1 MKKMFLALGLMSVAA
16 FTACN
21 DAGVSVPNAMRAPA
35 YPLVSIDPYTSAWSM
50 TNNLYDEP
58 VKHWTGKEFPL
69 IGAIKVDGEV
79 YRFMGTETVP
89 MDVLIPTS
97 EQGQWEAKYT
107 NEKPSG
113 KWTELSY
120 NDRRWE
126 SGEGAF
132 GTQGSEYLA
141 KTDWRLPQRDIYVRR
156 IVNIDQDITDRNL
169 WLEFTHDD
177 GVEIYVN
184 GILAVKKG
192 GTGRNVMRKLPD
204 EVVKS
209 LKQGEN
215 IIAAYC
221 ENTGGPGIL
230 DFGIVMERPNST
242 VLTKTA
248 EQVSA
253 DVQPMQTIYDFV
265 AGPVDLK
272 LTFTA
277 PLFMDD
283 LDLMTR
289 PVNYITY
296 DVTSND
302 GQNHDVEIYF
312 EASPAWALNFPT
324 QQSESE
330 TYTDGDLVFV
340 KAGSID
346 QPVLAKK
353 GDDIRIDWGYFYMA
367 AENEGTSANIGEGLQ
382 LRKDFISGNVT
393 EKVEKKQNPDNMMSI
408 ARNLGNVKDASGKIM
423 IGYDDLYSIQFFG
436 ENLRPYWN
444 RSGNETIEGQF
455 HKANEEYDGLMKKAV
470 KFGNK
475 LMKDAEKTGGRKY
488 AELLALAYRQ
498 AIHAHKLVES
508 DKAGLLWLSKE
519 NNSNGSIGT
528 VDVTYPSTPLFLYYN
543 LDLAKGLLNHI
554 FYYSESGK
562 WQKPFPAHDVGTYPL
577 ANGQTYGGDMPV
589 EEAGN
594 MLITTAVI
602 TKLEGN
608 AEYAKKHWDV
618 MTVWTDY
625 LVEKG
630 LDPENQ
636 LCTDDF
642 AGHFAHNVNL
652 SVKAIMGIASY
663 AYMAEQLGMN
673 DVAAEYMAK
682 AQEMGQEWMKMA
694 DDGDHYRLVFD
705 KPDTWSQKYNMV
717 WDDLMGFNIWPQEV
731 KQKEIAYYLTKQNKY
746 GLPLD
751 NRRDYT
757 KTDWI
762 NWTATMAPDQATF
775 EAFISPV
782 WDYYNETDV
791 RIPMSD
797 WVYTSTTNH
806 AGFKARS
813 VVGGMWMKML
823 AEDKLK

>member
-1 MKKMFLALGLMSVAA
+1 MFLALGLLAVSL
-16 FTACN
+16 TACSSN
-21 DAGVSVPNAMRAPA
+21 EEIVPNEMRAPA

-50 TNNLYDEP
+50 SDKLYDEP
-58 VKHWTGKEFPL
+58 VKHWTGKEYPL

-79 YRFMGTETVP
+79 YRFMGAETIP
-89 MDVLIPTS
+89 MEVVIPTS
-97 EQGQWEAKYT
+97 EMGKWEGKYT
-107 NEKPSG
+107 HEAPKNGWTKKSFNDN
-113 KWTELSY
+113 KWDTAP
-120 NDRRWE
+120 
-126 SGEGAF
+126 GAF
-132 GTQGSEYLA
+132 GTIGEVGTA
-141 KTDWRLPQRDIYVRR
+141 VTDWRLPVREIWVRR
-156 IVNIDQDITDRNL
+156 TVSVDKNLTDRKV

-177 GVEIYVN
+177 DVKIFINDIEV
-184 GILAVKKG
+184 VDKKG
-192 GTGRNVMRKLPD
+192 TGHNVRRRLSD

-209 LKQGEN
+209 LMEGESL
-215 IIAAYC
+215 IAAYC
-221 ENTGGPGIL
+221 INTGGPGVL
-230 DFGIVMERPNST
+230 DFGIVMEQENAIAF
-242 VLTKTA
+242 TKTA
-248 EQVSA
+248 EQVNA
-253 DVQPMQTIYDFV
+253 DVQPMQTIYDFK

-277 PLFMDD
+277 PLFLDD
-283 LDLMTR
+283 LDLLSR
-289 PVNYITY
+289 PVNYISY
-296 DVTSND
+296 DVKPND
-302 GQNHDVEIYF
+302 GQSHDVEVYF
-312 EASPAWALNFPT
+312 EASAAWALNFPT
-324 QQSESE
+324 QRSESE
-330 TYTDGDLVFV
+330 LFEDGDLTFV
-340 KAGSID
+340 KAGSLD
-346 QPVLAKK
+346 QRILAKQ

-367 AENEGTSANIGEGLQ
+367 AEKEGTATNIGKGLQ
-382 LRKDFISGNVT
+382 LRKDFISG
-393 EKVEKKQNPDNMMSI
+393 KVNEQADKKQGPDNEMSI
-408 ARNLGNVKDASGKIM
+408 IRNLGNVSEASGKVL
-423 IGYDDLYSIQFFG
+423 IGYDDINSIQFFKQ
-436 ENLRPYWN
+436 NLRPYWN
-444 RSGNETIEGQF
+444 RKGNETIEGQF
-455 HKANEEYDGLMKKAV
+455 HKANAEYASLMKKSV

-475 LMKDAEKTGGRKY
+475 MMKDAEKAGGRKY

-508 DKAGLLWLSKE
+508 EEAGLLWLSKE

-562 WQKPFPAHDVGTYPL
+562 WKKPFPSHDVGTYPL

-608 AEYAKKHWDV
+608 AKYAKKHWDV
-618 MTVWTDY
+618 MTIWADY
-625 LVEKG
+625 LIEKG

-652 SVKAIMGIASY
+652 SVKAIMGVASY
-663 AYMAEQLGMN
+663 GYMADKLGLK
-673 DVAAEYMAK
+673 DVAEKYLSTAK
-682 AQEMGQEWMKMA
+682 EMGQEWMKMA

-705 KPDTWSQKYNMV
+705 KANTWSQKYNMV
-717 WDDLMGFNIWPQEV
+717 WDDLMGFNIWPEEV

-762 NWTATMAPDQATF
+762 TWTATMSPDKATF
-775 EAFISPV
+775 EAFMAPV
-782 WDYYNETDV
+782 WLYYNETTS

-797 WVYTSTTNH
+797 WTETKTRGH

-813 VVGGMWMKML
+813 VVGGLWMKML
-823 AEDKLK
+823 AENKF

>member
-1 MKKMFLALGLMSVAA
+1 MKKMLIALGLAA
-16 FTACN
+16 VTL
-21 DAGVSVPNAMRAPA
+21 AGCSSNEEIVPNTLRAPA

-50 TNNLYDEP
+50 SNELYNEP
-58 VKHWTGKEFPL
+58 VKHWTGANFPL
-69 IGAIKVDGEV
+69 LGAIKVDGEV
-79 YRFMGTETVP
+79 YRFMGAETIP
-89 MDVLIPTS
+89 MDVVVPTS
-97 EQGQWEAKYT
+97 EQGGWEGKYVT
-107 NEKPSG
+107 EEPKGN
-113 KWTELSY
+113 WTGMDY
-120 NDRRWE
+120 NDRKWAIAP
-126 SGEGAF
+126 GAF
-132 GTQGSEYLA
+132 GTIGEEA
-141 KTDWRLPQRDIYVRR
+141 TAVTDWRLPTREIWVRR
-156 IVNIDQDITDRNL
+156 EVDITKDLTNRKL
-169 WLEFTHDD
+169 WVEFTHDD
-177 GVEIYVN
+177 DVKIWINGTEVVN
-184 GILAVKKG
+184 KK
-192 GTGRNVMRKLPD
+192 GTGRNVRRTIPSD
-204 EVVKS
+204 I
-209 LKQGEN
+209 LKPGKN
-215 IIAAYC
+215 IISAYC
-221 ENTGGPGIL
+221 LNTGGPGIL
-230 DFGIVMERPNST
+230 DFGVVMEQENAIAMT
-242 VLTKTA
+242 QTA
-248 EQVSA
+248 QQTSVN
-253 DVQPMQTIYDFV
+253 VQPMQTIYDFK

-283 LDLMTR
+283 LDLLSR

-302 GQNHDVEIYF
+302 GQSHDVAVYF
-312 EASPAWALNFPT
+312 EASPAWALNRPT

-330 TYTDGDLVFV
+330 TYEKDGLLFV
-340 KAGSID
+340 KSGSLD
-346 QPVLAKK
+346 QKVLAKK

-367 AENEGTSANIGEGLQ
+367 AEKDSTKTNIGKGLT
-382 LRKDFISGNVT
+382 LRKDFIAG
-393 EKVEKKQNPDNMMSI
+393 KKSEETAKQQSPNNDMSI
-408 ARNLGNVKDASGKIM
+408 VRNLGNITEATGKIM
-423 IGYDDLYSIQFFG
+423 IGYDDLYSIQFFKK
-436 ENLRPYWN
+436 NLRPYWN
-444 RSGNETIEGQF
+444 RNGNETIEGQF
-455 HKANEEYDGLMKKAV
+455 VKANEEYADLMKKAV

-475 LMKDAEKTGGRKY
+475 MMKNAEQVGGRKY

-508 DKAGLLWLSKE
+508 DEAGLLWLSKE

-562 WQKPFPAHDVGTYPL
+562 WKKPFPAHDVGTYPI

-608 AEYAKKHWDV
+608 PEYAKKHWDV
-618 MTVWTDY
+618 MTTWADY
-625 LVEKG
+625 LIEKG
-630 LDPENQ
+630 LDPDNQ

-663 AYMAEQLGMN
+663 GYMADKLGMKE
-673 DVAAEYMAK
+673 VAQKYMTK

-705 KPDTWSQKYNMV
+705 KPNTWSQKYNMV
-717 WDDLMGFNIWPQEV
+717 WDDLMGFNIWPEEV
-731 KQKEIAYYLTKQNKY
+731 KQKELAYYLTKQNKY

-762 NWTATMAPDQATF
+762 TWTATMAPDKATF
-775 EAFISPV
+775 EAFIDPI
-782 WDYYNETDV
+782 WLFYNETQARV
-791 RIPMSD
+791 PMSD
-797 WVYTSTTNH
+797 WTETKEQRH

-813 VVGGMWMKML
+813 VVGGLWIKML
-823 AEDKLK
+823 ANDKLK